1 MLSLTMSM
9 KFQKKLAKNL
19 PELFLWFIIKVIME
33 NLLILVS
40 DENKEKKTITLQQT
54 QSNQNWGEICSSS
67 EGSVFKQT

>member
-1 MLSLTMSM
+1 MSM

-40 DENKEKKTITLQQT
+40 DENKQKKTITLQQT
-54 QSNQNWGEICSSS
+54 QSNQN
-67 EGSVFKQT
+67 

>member
-1 MLSLTMSM
+1 
-9 KFQKKLAKNL
+9 
-19 PELFLWFIIKVIME
+19 ME
-33 NLLILVS
+33 ILLILVS